1 MVDTSGHIRPATED
15 SQNALYPS
23 TIGSSVQ
30 KDLRRI
36 YRLQPWEEAVG
47 ILQEIQEYE
56 GYCLAKI
63 GPVTVSLPDEIILRL
78 RELKGNRIGV
88 IRCDNGY
95 RVRLI
100 TERQKHD

>member
-1 MVDTSGHIRPATED
+1 MIDTSGRIHPATDD
-15 SQNALYPS
+15 SQSALYPS
-23 TIGSSVQ
+23 TIGSGIQ

-63 GPVTVSLPDEIILRL
+63 GPVTVSLPDEMILRL
-78 RELKGNRIGV
+78 RELKGKRIGV
-88 IRCDNGY
+88 IRCDEGY
-95 RVRLI
+95 RVRVI
-100 TERQKHD
+100 TQRQKHD